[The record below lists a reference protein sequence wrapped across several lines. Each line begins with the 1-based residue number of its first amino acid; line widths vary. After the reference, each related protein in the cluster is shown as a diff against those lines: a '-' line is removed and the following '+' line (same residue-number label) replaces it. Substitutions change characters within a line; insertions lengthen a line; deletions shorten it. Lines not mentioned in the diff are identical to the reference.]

1 MKLYYDF
8 HIHSALS
15 PCGDD
20 DMTPNNIVNMSVLKG
35 LDAIAVTDHNNAAN
49 CDACVELGRR
59 NGIIVVPG
67 MEVQTKEEV
76 HVLCLFK
83 TIEKVKSFEAEL
95 YKHFEWIPN
104 SEELLGRQLIFDEND
119 ELKGEEKRLLIHS
132 VDLSI
137 YALVELA
144 HAHEGLAIPAHID
157 RKAFSLIANLG
168 FLPPDLK
175 VDALELSK
183 MTAHEK
189 FTAKNPMYRNYR
201 FISNSDAHYL
211 HDISE
216 RENWLEVDEKNIESI
231 FKTLGRSSKGGL
243 K

>member
-20 DMTPNNIVNMSVLKG
+20 DMTPNNIINMSVLKG
-35 LDAIAVTDHNNAAN
+35 LDAIAITDHNNAAN
-49 CDACVELGRR
+49 CEACMELGRR

-76 HVLCLFK
+76 HVLCLFES
-83 TIEKVKSFEAEL
+83 IEKVKSFGGEL
-95 YKHFEWIPN
+95 DKHFEWIRN

-132 VDLSI
+132 VDLNI

-144 HAHEGLAIPAHID
+144 HMHKGIAIPAHID

-168 FLPPDLK
+168 FLPPDLN

-183 MTAHEK
+183 KTTLEK
-189 FTAKNPMYRNYR
+189 FIGKNPMYRKYR
-201 FISNSDAHYL
+201 FLSNSDAHYL
-211 HDISE
+211 YDISE
-216 RENWLEVDEKNIESI
+216 RDNWLEVDEKDIENI
-231 FKTLGRSSKGGL
+231 FKKLRRSNKEESK
-243 K
+243 

>member
-15 PCGDD
+15 PCGDE
-20 DMTPNNIVNMSVLKG
+20 DMTPNNIINMSLLKG

-49 CDACVELGRR
+49 CEACMELGRK

-76 HVLCLFK
+76 HVLCLFE
-83 TIEKVKSFEAEL
+83 TIEKINSFQDEL
-95 YKHFEWIPN
+95 FKHFEWISNP
-104 SEELLGRQLIFDEND
+104 EELLGRQLIFDEND

-132 VDLSI
+132 VGLNI
-137 YALVELA
+137 YALVELV
-144 HAHEGLAIPAHID
+144 HEHDGLAIPAHID

-168 FLPPDLK
+168 FLPPDLN

-183 MTAHEK
+183 ITTHEK
-189 FTAKNPMYRNYR
+189 FTAKNPMYKN
-201 FISNSDAHYL
+201 FCFVSNSDAHYL

-216 RENWLEVDEKNIESI
+216 RDNWLEVDEKDIRSI
-231 FKTLGRSSKGGL
+231 FKSLRKS
-243 K
+243 